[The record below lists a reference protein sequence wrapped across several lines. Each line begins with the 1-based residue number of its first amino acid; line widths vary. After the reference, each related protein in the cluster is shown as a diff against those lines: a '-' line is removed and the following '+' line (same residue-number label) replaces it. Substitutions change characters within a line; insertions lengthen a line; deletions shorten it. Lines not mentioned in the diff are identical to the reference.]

1 MTELSELYQEV
12 ILDHNDSPRNFREI
26 DSATQIAE
34 GYNPLCGDRVVVYLQ
49 LNNDVI
55 GDISFQGSGCAISKA
70 SASMMTVSLK
80 GKTRTEAEDHFQRFH
95 SMVTG
100 AANGEIEPRE
110 TLGKLAVFSGIR
122 EFPARVKC
130 ANLAWHALHTALDGN
145 RDTVSTEEGGSD
157 ATLTADV
164 QG

>member
-1 MTELSELYQEV
+1 MTGLSELYQEV
-12 ILDHNDSPRNFREI
+12 ILDHNNSPRNFREI
-26 DSATQIAE
+26 DRATQTAE

-49 LNNDVI
+49 LDDDVI
-55 GDISFQGSGCAISKA
+55 RDISFQGSGCAISKA

-80 GKTRTEAEDHFQRFH
+80 GKARTEAEDLFQRFH

-100 AANGEIEPRE
+100 AADRAIDPQA
-110 TLGKLAVFSGIR
+110 LGKLAAFSGVR

-130 ANLAWHALHTALDGN
+130 ANLAWHALHAALDGN
-145 RDTVSTEEGGSD
+145 RETVSTEEAGSD

>member
-1 MTELSELYQEV
+1 MTDLSELYQEV
-12 ILDHNDSPRNFREI
+12 ILDHNNSPRNFREM

-34 GYNPLCGDRVVVYLQ
+34 GYNPLCGDRVIVYLQ
-49 LNNDVI
+49 LDNDVI
-55 GDISFQGSGCAISKA
+55 RDISFQGSGCAISKA
-70 SASMMTVSLK
+70 SASMMTISLK

-100 AANGEIEPRE
+100 AANRAIDPQA
-110 TLGKLAVFSGIR
+110 LGKLAVFSGVR

-130 ANLAWHALHTALDGN
+130 ANLAWHALHAALDGN

>member
-1 MTELSELYQEV
+1 MTDLSELYQEV

-26 DSATQIAE
+26 DSATQTAE

-49 LNNDVI
+49 LDNDVI

-80 GKTRTEAEDHFQRFH
+80 GKTRTEAEEHFQRFY

-100 AANGEIEPRE
+100 AADRAIEPQA
-110 TLGKLAVFSGIR
+110 LGKLAAFSGVR
-122 EFPARVKC
+122 EFPVRVKC
-130 ANLAWHALHTALDGN
+130 ANLAWHALHAALDGN
-145 RDTVSTEEGGSD
+145 RETVSTEEAGPD

>member
-1 MTELSELYQEV
+1 MTGLSELYQEV
-12 ILDHNDSPRNFREI
+12 ILDHNNSPRNFREI
-26 DSATQIAE
+26 DGATQIAE

-49 LNNDVI
+49 LDNDVI

-80 GKTRTEAEDHFQRFH
+80 GKTKTEAEDHFQRFH

-100 AANGEIEPRE
+100 AANRAIDPQA
-110 TLGKLAVFSGIR
+110 LGKLAAFSGVC

-130 ANLAWHALHTALDGN
+130 ANLAWHALHAALDGN
-145 RDTVSTEEGGSD
+145 RETVSTEEAGSD
-157 ATLTADV
+157 ATLADV

>member
-1 MTELSELYQEV
+1 MTDLSELYQQV
-12 ILDHNDSPRNFREI
+12 ILDHNNSPRNFREI
-26 DSATQIAE
+26 DGATQIAE

-49 LNNDVI
+49 LDNDVI

-80 GKTRTEAEDHFQRFH
+80 GKTRTEAEEHFQRFH

-100 AANGEIEPRE
+100 AANRAIDPQA
-110 TLGKLAVFSGIR
+110 LGKLAAFSGIR

-130 ANLAWHALHTALDGN
+130 ANLAWHALHAALDGN

>member
-1 MTELSELYQEV
+1 MTDLSELYQEV
-12 ILDHNDSPRNFREI
+12 ILDHNNSPRNFREI
-26 DSATQIAE
+26 DGATQIAE
-34 GYNPLCGDRVVVYLQ
+34 GYNPLCGDRAVVYLQ
-49 LNNDVI
+49 LDNDVI

-80 GKTRTEAEDHFQRFH
+80 GKTRTEAEDLFQRFH

-100 AANGEIEPRE
+100 AADRAIEPQA
-110 TLGKLAVFSGIR
+110 LGKLAAFSGIR
-122 EFPARVKC
+122 EFPVRVKC
-130 ANLAWHALHTALDGN
+130 ANLAWHALHAALDGN
-145 RDTVSTEEGGSD
+145 RETVSTEEGGSD

>member
-1 MTELSELYQEV
+1 MTGLSELYQEV
-12 ILDHNDSPRNFREI
+12 ILDHNNSPRNFREI
-26 DSATQIAE
+26 DGATQIAE

-49 LNNDVI
+49 LDNDVI

-80 GKTRTEAEDHFQRFH
+80 GKTRTEAEELFQRFH

-100 AANGEIEPRE
+100 AADRAIDPQA
-110 TLGKLAVFSGIR
+110 LGKLAVFSGVR

-130 ANLAWHALHTALDGN
+130 ANLAWHALHAALDGN
-145 RDTVSTEEGGSD
+145 REPVSTEEAGFD
-157 ATLTADV
+157 ATLIADV
-164 QG
+164 

>member
-1 MTELSELYQEV
+1 M
-12 ILDHNDSPRNFREI
+12 

-34 GYNPLCGDRVVVYLQ
+34 GYNPLCGDRVIVYLQ
-49 LNNDVI
+49 LDNDVI
-55 GDISFQGSGCAISKA
+55 RDISFQGSGCAISKA
-70 SASMMTVSLK
+70 SASMMTISLK

-100 AANGEIEPRE
+100 AANRAIDPQA
-110 TLGKLAVFSGIR
+110 LGKLAVFSGVR

-130 ANLAWHALHTALDGN
+130 ANLAWHALHAALDGN

>member
-1 MTELSELYQEV
+1 MTDLIELYQEV
-12 ILDHNDSPRNFREI
+12 ILDHNNSPRNFREI
-26 DSATQIAE
+26 DGATQTAE

-49 LNNDVI
+49 LDNDVI

-100 AANGEIEPRE
+100 AADRAIDSQA
-110 TLGKLAVFSGIR
+110 LGKLAAFSGVR

-130 ANLAWHALHTALDGN
+130 ANLAWHALHAALDGN
-145 RDTVSTEEGGSD
+145 RATVSTEEAGSD
-157 ATLTADV
+157 GTLADV

>member
-1 MTELSELYQEV
+1 MTGLSELYQEV
-12 ILDHNDSPRNFREI
+12 ILDHNNSPRNFREI
-26 DSATQIAE
+26 DGATQIAE
-34 GYNPLCGDRVVVYLQ
+34 GYNPLCGDRVIVYLQ
-49 LNNDVI
+49 LDNDAI
-55 GDISFQGSGCAISKA
+55 RDISFQGSGCAISKA
-70 SASMMTVSLK
+70 SASMMTISLK

-100 AANGEIEPRE
+100 AANRAIDPQA
-110 TLGKLAVFSGIR
+110 LGKLAVFSGVR

-130 ANLAWHALHTALDGN
+130 ANLAWHALHAALDGN

>member
-1 MTELSELYQEV
+1 MTDLSELYQEV
-12 ILDHNDSPRNFREI
+12 ILDHNNSPRNFREI
-26 DSATQIAE
+26 DGATQIAE

-49 LNNDVI
+49 LDNDVI
-55 GDISFQGSGCAISKA
+55 GDISFQGSGCAISIA

-80 GKTRTEAEDHFQRFH
+80 GKTRTEAEDLFQRFH

-100 AANGEIEPRE
+100 AADRAIEPQA
-110 TLGKLAVFSGIR
+110 LGKLAAFSGIR
-122 EFPARVKC
+122 EFPVRVKC
-130 ANLAWHALHTALDGN
+130 ANLAWHALHAALDGN
-145 RDTVSTEEGGSD
+145 RETVSTEEGGSD

>member
-1 MTELSELYQEV
+1 MTDLSELYQEV
-12 ILDHNDSPRNFREI
+12 ILDYNNSPRNFREI
-26 DSATQIAE
+26 DGATQIAE
-34 GYNPLCGDRVVVYLQ
+34 GYNALCGDRVVVYLQ
-49 LNNDVI
+49 LDNDVI

-100 AANGEIEPRE
+100 AANRAIDPQA
-110 TLGKLAVFSGIR
+110 LGKLAAFSGVC

-130 ANLAWHALHTALDGN
+130 ANLAWHALHAALDGN
-145 RDTVSTEEGGSD
+145 RETVSTEEAGSG
-157 ATLTADV
+157 ATLADV

>member
-1 MTELSELYQEV
+1 MTDLSELYQQV
-12 ILDHNDSPRNFREI
+12 ILDHNNSPRNFREI
-26 DSATQIAE
+26 DGATQIAE

-49 LNNDVI
+49 LDNDVI

-70 SASMMTVSLK
+70 SASIMTVSLK
-80 GKTRTEAEDHFQRFH
+80 GQTSTQAEDLFQRFH

-100 AANGEIEPRE
+100 AADTAIDPQA
-110 TLGKLAVFSGIR
+110 LGKLAAFSGVR

-130 ANLAWHALHTALDGN
+130 ANLAWHALHAALDGN
-145 RDTVSTEEGGSD
+145 RETVSTEEAGSD
-157 ATLTADV
+157 ATLADV

>member
-1 MTELSELYQEV
+1 MTDLSELYQEV
-12 ILDHNDSPRNFREI
+12 ILDHNNSPRNFREM

-34 GYNPLCGDRVVVYLQ
+34 GYNPLCGDRVIVYLQ
-49 LNNDVI
+49 LDNDAI
-55 GDISFQGSGCAISKA
+55 RDISFQGSGCAISKA
-70 SASMMTVSLK
+70 SASMMTISLK

-100 AANGEIEPRE
+100 AANRAIDPQA
-110 TLGKLAVFSGIR
+110 LGKLAVFSGVR

-130 ANLAWHALHTALDGN
+130 ANLAWHALHAALDGN

>member
-1 MTELSELYQEV
+1 MTGLSELYQEV
-12 ILDHNDSPRNFREI
+12 ILDHNNSPRNFREI
-26 DSATQIAE
+26 DGATQIAE

-49 LNNDVI
+49 LDNDVI

-80 GKTRTEAEDHFQRFH
+80 GKTKTEAEDHFQRFH

-100 AANGEIEPRE
+100 AANRAIDPQA
-110 TLGKLAVFSGIR
+110 LGKLAAFSGVC

-130 ANLAWHALHTALDGN
+130 ANLAWHALHAALDGN
-145 RDTVSTEEGGSD
+145 RETVSTEEAGSG
-157 ATLTADV
+157 ATLADV

>member
-1 MTELSELYQEV
+1 MTDLSELYQEV
-12 ILDHNDSPRNFREI
+12 ILDHNNSPRNFREM

-49 LNNDVI
+49 LDNDAI

-80 GKTRTEAEDHFQRFH
+80 GKTRTEAEDLFQRFH

-100 AANGEIEPRE
+100 AANRPIDPHA
-110 TLGKLAVFSGIR
+110 LGKLAAFSGVC
-122 EFPARVKC
+122 EYPARVKC
-130 ANLAWHALHTALDGN
+130 ANLAWHALHAALDGN

-157 ATLTADV
+157 AT
-164 QG
+164 